1 MKGRALYILDYYV
14 IPAMRLATPCVLVL
28 AWKGYL

>member
-1 MKGRALYILDYYV
+1 MGRFTYILDWWV
-14 IPAMRLATPCVLVL
+14 IPAMRLALPCVLVL